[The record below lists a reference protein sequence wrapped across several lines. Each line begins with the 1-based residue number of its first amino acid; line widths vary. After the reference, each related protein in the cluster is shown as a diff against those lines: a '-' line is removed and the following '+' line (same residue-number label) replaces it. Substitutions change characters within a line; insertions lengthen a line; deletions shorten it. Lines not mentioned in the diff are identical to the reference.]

1 MKKWN
6 NRIKNRKNKTQIR
19 KNNKIKID
27 KIEIKNKMSNK
38 AFGKMKKAGKTH
50 NRGSTPQTAW
60 YWIRSKKFLTIG

>member
-50 NRGSTPQTAW
+50 NRGSPHKQHDTELGARNFFQ
-60 YWIRSKKFLTIG
+60 

>member
-6 NRIKNRKNKTQIR
+6 NRIKNRKNKKQKR
-19 KNNKIKID
+19 KNKNIKID

-50 NRGSTPQTAW
+50 NRGSPPPPPTNSM
-60 YWIRSKKFLTIG
+60 ILN